1 MSIFPNSRIGGIA
14 RYDEEGARAAGRP
27 RGSVMTVAFELEGQE
42 FTALNGGP
50 LFKFTKAISLVVNC
64 ETQAEVDRFWEK
76 LRRGPGSPVR
86 RLKDRFG
93 VSWQVVPT
101 VLIEMLQDEDPA
113 RASRVMAVMLKMK
126 KIDIEPLKR
135 AYAGPR

>member
-1 MSIFPNSRIGGIA
+1 
-14 RYDEEGARAAGRP
+14 
-27 RGSVMTVAFELEGQE
+27 
-42 FTALNGGP
+42 
-50 LFKFTKAISLVVNC
+50 VVNC

-76 LRRGPGSPVR
+76 LTAGGQEVQCGW
-86 RLKDRFG
+86 LKDRFG
-93 VSWQVVPT
+93 LSWQVVPT
-101 VLIEMLQDEDPA
+101 VLIEVLEDEDPE